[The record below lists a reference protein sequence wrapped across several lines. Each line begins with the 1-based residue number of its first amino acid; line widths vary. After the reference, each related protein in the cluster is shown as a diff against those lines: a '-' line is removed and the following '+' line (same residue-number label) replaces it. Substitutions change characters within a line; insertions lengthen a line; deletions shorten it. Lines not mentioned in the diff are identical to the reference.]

1 MISMPLNLRSIFS
14 PQVIYEVQSQFCG
27 PIQVVRTGNSVYVST
42 GGLTQSGGL
51 VKNVWESVFKKISKT
66 YNLTS
71 KSWLI
76 LGLGAGT
83 AAQMISGRFQ
93 PKKITGV
100 EIDPVMIYIGKR
112 YFDLDKIMNLKI
124 IINDAKDYLLTTRDQ
139 YDVILVDLY
148 LGDRLPG
155 FVYSE
160 KFLKKLRQLGLPSQ
174 HRSMSRDRID
184 PKGEWQDGEGQL
196 VILNHLFY
204 DPPKRQAASQLVAKL
219 GKIFPSVRLHRVL
232 TNLLIICS

>member
-1 MISMPLNLRSIFS
+1 MPLNLRSIFS
-14 PQVIYEVQSQFCG
+14 PQVIYEAQSQFCG
-27 PIQVVRTGNSVYVST
+27 SIQVVRTGNSVYVST

-100 EIDPVMIYIGKR
+100 EIDPVIHGIG
-112 YFDLDKIMNLKI
+112 
-124 IINDAKDYLLTTRDQ
+124 LL
-139 YDVILVDLY
+139 
-148 LGDRLPG
+148 
-155 FVYSE
+155 
-160 KFLKKLRQLGLPSQ
+160 
-174 HRSMSRDRID
+174 
-184 PKGEWQDGEGQL
+184 
-196 VILNHLFY
+196 
-204 DPPKRQAASQLVAKL
+204 
-219 GKIFPSVRLHRVL
+219 FP
-232 TNLLIICS
+232 